1 MQYQELAAAC
11 RAWRIREKIP
21 QRVIAETAGT
31 SIQAV
36 CQFEAGRCN
45 SLRIYLSYLSN
56 GFELADRMAAAEAM
70 TEEVFGIGKAT

>member
-56 GFELADRMAAAEAM
+56 GFELDDRTDAMEAM
-70 TEEVFGIGKAT
+70 QEEVFGNG

>member
-1 MQYQELAAAC
+1 MQYKDLAAMC
-11 RAWRIREKIP
+11 RTWRIREKIP

-56 GFELADRMAAAEAM
+56 GFELEDRTGAMEAM
-70 TEEVFGIGKAT
+70 REEVFGNG

>member
-1 MQYQELAAAC
+1 MQYKDLAAMC
-11 RAWRIREKIP
+11 RTWRIREKIP

-36 CQFEAGRCN
+36 CQFESGRCN

-56 GFELADRMAAAEAM
+56 GFELDDRSGAMEAM
-70 TEEVFGIGKAT
+70 QEEVFGNG

>member
-1 MQYQELAAAC
+1 MQYKDLAAQC
-11 RAWRIREKIP
+11 RMWRIREKIP

-56 GFELADRMAAAEAM
+56 GFELDDRAGAMEAM
-70 TEEVFGIGKAT
+70 QEEVFGNG

>member
-1 MQYQELAAAC
+1 MQYKDLAAMC
-11 RAWRIREKIP
+11 RTWRIREKIP

-56 GFELADRMAAAEAM
+56 GFELADKADAMEAM
-70 TEEVFGIGKAT
+70 REEVFDNG

>member
-1 MQYQELAAAC
+1 MQYKDLAAQC
-11 RAWRIREKIP
+11 RTWRIHEKIP

-56 GFELADRMAAAEAM
+56 GFELADKADAMEAM
-70 TEEVFGIGKAT
+70 QEEVFGNG